1 MFGFHPPGRDMRD
14 GAVDML
20 KTALLPPKGPVRE
33 VTRKDGR
40 TYTVRAFPFGQAPG
54 GPRTFVYVY
63 ASSTGLVRVIAD
75 AGVPVEGTDLLAVWA
90 IFCTVVVG
98 APATVAVS
106 ASTRGTCTLLLKRE
120 VCPVRHDEV
129 AGCHAAQ
136 PGTRPARQ
144 VEDNGNED
152 QKDQDREEDHD
163 QDEYGHDE
171 DQDEE
176 DEEQGELDHAAACAL
191 FVDGLV
197 KLASS
202 DGAGGGGEHEVFL
215 VRDAVDK
222 ARGERAAHAEAED
235 QEEEE
240 EEEEEDEEE
249 EEEEEDEESDGD
261 LAELAIHTARAWF
274 RKRATARLAKWRAM

>member
-1 MFGFHPPGRDMRD
+1 MRD

-20 KTALLPPKGPVRE
+20 KTALLPLKGPVRE

-90 IFCTVVVG
+90 IFCSVVVG

-106 ASTRGTCTLLLKRE
+106 AHTRGKCTMLLERE
-120 VCPVRHDEV
+120 VCPVRGDEV
-129 AGCHAAQ
+129 AGCHASQ
-136 PGTRPARQ
+136 SGPRPARQ
-144 VEDNGNED
+144 IEDTGEEDED
-152 QKDQDREEDHD
+152 QDHEQDQ
-163 QDEYGHDE
+163 

-202 DGAGGGGEHEVFL
+202 DSAGGGEHEVFL

-222 ARGERAAHAEAED
+222 ARAERAAHAEAG
-235 QEEEE
+235 EEE
-240 EEEEEDEEE
+240 
-249 EEEEEDEESDGD
+249 
-261 LAELAIHTARAWF
+261 
-274 RKRATARLAKWRAM
+274 